1 MIWNKQFKYP
11 NSQRSIKGEYDIRK
25 MLLPSVTTVL
35 NATLPEDK
43 RKSLDKWARRVGE
56 DEATRIKELAGRRG
70 TAMHFYL
77 QKHLD
82 PDCKGYMD
90 LTQVGRV
97 AEPMAKKIIEKG
109 IVDLTE
115 IWGSEV
121 VVYYPGLYAGA
132 TDVVGIY
139 DYSESIVDFKQSNKP
154 KRGEWI
160 SDYFMQLG
168 GYAMAHN
175 YVYGTKI
182 DQGVILMCTP
192 DCYFQKFVVRGKEF
206 VKHQHNFL
214 RRLDEYYKLRPEY
227 KPKFGAAQIDAQT
240 LLKELEKDK

>member
-1 MIWNKQFKYP
+1 MKWNKQFKYP

-35 NATLPEDK
+35 NATQPEDK

-97 AEPMAKKIIEKG
+97 AEPMAKKIISKG
-109 IVDLTE
+109 LSDL
-115 IWGSEV
+115 SE
-121 VVYYPGLYAGA
+121 YGA
-132 TDVVGIY
+132 VKLSYTTQV
-139 DYSESIVDFKQSNKP
+139 
-154 KRGEWI
+154 
-160 SDYFMQLG
+160 
-168 GYAMAHN
+168 
-175 YVYGTKI
+175 
-182 DQGVILMCTP
+182 CTP
-192 DCYFQKFVVRGKEF
+192 V
-206 VKHQHNFL
+206 L
-214 RRLDEYYKLRPEY
+214 PMS
-227 KPKFGAAQIDAQT
+227 
-240 LLKELEKDK
+240 LESTTTRKVL

>member
-1 MIWNKQFKYP
+1 MKRNKMIIWNKQFTYP
-11 NSQRSIKGEYDIRK
+11 GSQRSIKGEYDITN

-35 NATLPEDK
+35 NATQPESK
-43 RKSLDKWARRVGE
+43 RKSLDRWIARTGE
-56 DEATRIKELAGRRG
+56 DEATRIKELAGKRG

-77 QKHLD
+77 QKYID
-82 PDCKGYMD
+82 PECKGYMD
-90 LTQVGRV
+90 LTQIGRV

-109 IVDLTE
+109 LDDLTE
-115 IWGSEV
+115 VWGSEV
-121 VVYYPGLYAGA
+121 TVYYPGLYAGA

-160 SDYFMQLG
+160 ADYFMQLG
-168 GYAMAHN
+168 AYAMAHN

-192 DCYFQKFVVRGKEF
+192 DCYFQKFVIRGKEF

-214 RRLDEYYKLRPEY
+214 RRLDEYYKI
-227 KPKFGAAQIDAQT
+227 KS
-240 LLKELEKDK
+240 